1 METKQAIDILVQV
14 AHLAQKGGLL
24 QLADAV
30 AVAKAINAL
39 APKEE
44 VIEEQKRITFGMKY
58 INYFFA
64 SLILL
69 FVPIYGL
76 LIAVGSAIILDTFT
90 GIFKSI
96 KLNGLES
103 IRSRKLS
110 NVISKMALYE
120 ICIIFLFLIDK
131 FVLNEF
137 VKHAFGFDFMFTKIC
152 AILLIFVELVSI
164 KENIEET
171 FKIDIWQLL
180 KKAFN
185 RAKEIKADINEIK
198 R

>member
-1 METKQAIDILVQV
+1 
-14 AHLAQKGGLL
+14 
-24 QLADAV
+24 
-30 AVAKAINAL
+30 
-39 APKEE
+39 
-44 VIEEQKRITFGMKY
+44 MKY
-58 INYFFA
+58 INYIFT

-76 LIAVGSAIILDTFT
+76 LIAVGSAIVLDTFT

-96 KLNGLES
+96 KLNGWKS

-110 NVISKMALYE
+110 NIISKMALYE
-120 ICIIFLFLIDK
+120 ICIVFLFLIDN

-137 VKHAFGFDFMFTKIC
+137 VKSAFGFDFMFTKIC

-180 KKAFN
+180 KKSFN
-185 RAKEIKADINEIK
+185 RAKEIKSNINDITN
-198 R
+198 

>member
-1 METKQAIDILVQV
+1 
-14 AHLAQKGGLL
+14 
-24 QLADAV
+24 
-30 AVAKAINAL
+30 
-39 APKEE
+39 
-44 VIEEQKRITFGMKY
+44 MKY
-58 INYFFA
+58 INYIFT

-76 LIAVGSAIILDTFT
+76 LIAVGSAIVLDTFT

-96 KLNGLES
+96 KLNGWKS

-120 ICIIFLFLIDK
+120 ICIIFLYLIDN

-137 VKHAFGFDFMFTKIC
+137 IKSAFGFDFMFTKIC
-152 AILLIFVELVSI
+152 SILLIFVELVSI

-171 FKIDIWQLL
+171 FKVDIWQLL
-180 KKAFN
+180 KKSFN
-185 RAKEIKADINEIK
+185 RAKEIKSDINDITN
-198 R
+198 